1 MGSAQVPQAPCFH
14 IGGTRG
20 HRASPRGHRGTPP
33 EGTDGWTAA
42 YAPKAQGYRGHR
54 RLDARLR
61 PGCTGR
67 RPEGTD
73 GWTPGYAPRAH
84 AGLRPQ
90 GSKRSE
96 SGGAAGFAPR
106 ARGCAPSAQTV
117 GQRATPRAQ
126 RATPRGHRRLHTRLR
141 PGAQGYAP
149 RTQTVGHQATPR
161 GRTQGHAPRAPNGL
175 SPTSFG
181 RNAKAPNLVPC
192 QTHHP
197 PPQGVGVWRRPS
209 APRRDPKSEK
219 KRTTEHPGAG
229 PMRGNLNILERIEGP
244 PGRPKRRK
252 SSKK

>member
-1 MGSAQVPQAPCFH
+1 M
-14 IGGTRG
+14 
-20 HRASPRGHRGTPP
+20 
-33 EGTDGWTAA
+33 
-42 YAPKAQGYRGHR
+42 
-54 RLDARLR
+54 DARLR

-73 GWTPGYAPRAH
+73 GWTPGYAPGAH

-181 RNAKAPNLVPC
+181 RSAKAPNVVPC

-209 APRRDPKSEK
+209 APRRDPKSGRKEQPDTPERAPCEETSIYCSGLKGPRGGRSAEK
-219 KRTTEHPGAG
+219 AQRNKE
-229 PMRGNLNILERIEGP
+229 
-244 PGRPKRRK
+244 
-252 SSKK
+252 

>member
-1 MGSAQVPQAPCFH
+1 M
-14 IGGTRG
+14 
-20 HRASPRGHRGTPP
+20 
-33 EGTDGWTAA
+33 
-42 YAPKAQGYRGHR
+42 
-54 RLDARLR
+54 DARLR

-73 GWTPGYAPRAH
+73 GWTPGYAPGAH

-181 RNAKAPNLVPC
+181 RSAKPPILVPC
-192 QTHHP
+192 QTHRP
-197 PPQGVGVWRRPS
+197 PPARSRRVEETERAS
-209 APRRDPKSEK
+209 ARPEIRKK
-219 KRTTEHPGAG
+219 KRTPRSGTHA
-229 PMRGNLNILERIEGP
+229 
-244 PGRPKRRK
+244 RK
-252 SSKK
+252 PQYTVAD

>member
-1 MGSAQVPQAPCFH
+1 MGSAQVLWAPCPH

-73 GWTPGYAPRAH
+73 GWTPGYVPRAH
-84 AGLRPQ
+84 AGLRPP

-117 GQRATPRAQ
+117 GQTTGYAPDAE
-126 RATPRGHRRLHTRLR
+126 
-141 PGAQGYAP
+141 GYAP
-149 RTQTVGHQATPR
+149 RAQTVAHQATP
-161 GRTQGHAPRAPNGL
+161 GRTGLRPEDADGWTPGYAPRA
-175 SPTSFG
+175 
-181 RNAKAPNLVPC
+181 
-192 QTHHP
+192 H
-197 PPQGVGVWRRPS
+197 
-209 APRRDPKSEK
+209 
-219 KRTTEHPGAG
+219 AG
-229 PMRGNLNILERIEGP
+229 PRPEGS
-244 PGRPKRRK
+244 KRSESDK
-252 SSKK
+252 LWA